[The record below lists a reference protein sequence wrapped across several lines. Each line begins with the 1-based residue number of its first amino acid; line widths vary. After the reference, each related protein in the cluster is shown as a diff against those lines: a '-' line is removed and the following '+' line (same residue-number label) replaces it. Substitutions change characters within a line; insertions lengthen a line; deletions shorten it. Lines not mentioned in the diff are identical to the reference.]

1 MNGFWLHAI
10 PSTIAAMLMIW
21 LAWQSKQ
28 GRMKGHKRIAQA
40 MLIFA
45 LIGLVG
51 AVIYG
56 ITWTGF
62 NIYFVHNALG
72 FAALIAGISTF
83 VFRKHCRIGY
93 AAAGL
98 AALALLTGV
107 IAYAP
112 IILGLF
118 K

>member
-51 AVIYG
+51 AVIYW

-72 FAALIAGISTF
+72 FAGLHYWV
-83 VFRKHCRIGY
+83 VFRQTSMAKNRAASSGSARDVRLFSDRWAK
-93 AAAGL
+93 AAASL
-98 AALALLTGV
+98 Q
-107 IAYAP
+107 
-112 IILGLF
+112 
-118 K
+118 